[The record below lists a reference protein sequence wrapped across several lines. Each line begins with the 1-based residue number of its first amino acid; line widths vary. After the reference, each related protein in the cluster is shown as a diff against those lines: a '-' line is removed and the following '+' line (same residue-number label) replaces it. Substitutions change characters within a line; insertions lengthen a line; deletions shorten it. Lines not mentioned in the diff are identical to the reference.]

1 MHIFELS
8 TRGTKMSSNNDE
20 VSENQIL
27 MEQFIQSWVRYTID
41 HPQVTL
47 GEWLKTI
54 SIMTGLAMKVGNM
67 PSDLVPN
74 ALEQMRVVVTDVYNK
89 SDAHVQMATTH

>member
-1 MHIFELS
+1 
-8 TRGTKMSSNNDE
+8 MSATNDE

-27 MEQFIQSWVRYTID
+27 MEQFIQSWVRHTID

-54 SIMTGLAMKVGNM
+54 SIMAGLAMKVGNM
-67 PSDLVPN
+67 PDDLVPT
-74 ALEQMRVVVTDVYNK
+74 ALEQMKVVVTDVYK
-89 SDAHVQMATTH
+89 RADDQVKMATTH

>member
-1 MHIFELS
+1 
-8 TRGTKMSSNNDE
+8 MSQRNDE

-41 HPQVTL
+41 HPQVSL
-47 GEWLKTI
+47 GEWLKTL

-67 PSDLVPN
+67 PDDLVPT
-74 ALEQMRVVVTDVYNK
+74 ALEQMRVVVNDVYK
-89 SDAHVQMATTH
+89 RADDHVRMATTH